1 MLLNCVVMYVFLVLS
16 EPHNDDQT
24 KYENIGEN
32 IKIC

>member
-1 MLLNCVVMYVFLVLS
+1 MLLNCVVMYVFIVLS
-16 EPHNDDQT
+16 EHNDDQT